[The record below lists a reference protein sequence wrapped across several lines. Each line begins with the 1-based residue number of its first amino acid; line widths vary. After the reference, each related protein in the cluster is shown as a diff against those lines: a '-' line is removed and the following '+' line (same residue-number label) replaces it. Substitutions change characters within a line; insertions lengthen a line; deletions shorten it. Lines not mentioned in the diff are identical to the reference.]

1 MRSHTKVVPDRLS
14 HFEGQTEGQTDRQA
28 NYNREIEADDILIP
42 VNTEIL
48 RLEGSSLKG
57 L

>member
-14 HFEGQTEGQTDRQA
+14 RFEGQTEGQTDRQA

-48 RLEGSSLKG
+48 RLEGSSL
-57 L
+57 